1 MDRLVLRDGQR
12 DTGGTDGHRGGTE
25 GRREAGRAA
34 GLGPDLGHGFRR
46 HLVVRH
52 PQLGGLLAS
61 DLHGQDTERERERE
75 RRREEVC
82 LDSPRK
88 TTTEFFVLIS
98 NL

>member
-1 MDRLVLRDGQR
+1 MDRLVLQDGQR

-25 GRREAGRAA
+25 GQREAGRAA

-75 RRREEVC
+75 TERGSLFRF
-82 LDSPRK
+82 SP
-88 TTTEFFVLIS
+88 
-98 NL
+98 